1 MGASRIISHVFSKSL
16 VFSSSRRWFSLNRLS
31 LAPVPTMP
39 HTPVMLSEVIS
50 YLDPQPGDV
59 ILDMTFGAGGH
70 SEAILQSTPDLKVY
84 GLDRDP
90 VAYSI
95 GEKLANKYPGQFF
108 PMLGRFSELPQL
120 LKSQDVSKVDGI
132 LIDAGCS
139 SMQFDN
145 PKRGFGISSDG
156 PLDMRM
162 EGYRY
167 PDSPTAAD
175 VIEHMDEEHLAKI
188 LKVYGEEKQAKRIAR
203 ALTEAKYMFKRLKT
217 TSELASLVA
226 SVLDSELRMDKLGRT
241 SHAATKTFQAL
252 RIFVNNELNE
262 LNRGIELA
270 HEFLRPE
277 GTFVTLT
284 FHSLEDRIIKRHF
297 VGIEMDEPVTK
308 TLSQKYQNA
317 AKYHKLEEVDSIF
330 SKKWAVDN
338 KHVHTPSPSEVEQN
352 PRSRSAKLRCAR
364 KMGPV

>member
-1 MGASRIISHVFSKSL
+1 MA
-16 VFSSSRRWFSLNRLS
+16 
-31 LAPVPTMP
+31 
-39 HTPVMLSEVIS
+39 E
-50 YLDPQPGDV
+50 
-59 ILDMTFGAGGH
+59 
-70 SEAILQSTPDLKVY
+70 
-84 GLDRDP
+84 
-90 VAYSI
+90 
-95 GEKLANKYPGQFF
+95 KYPGQFF
-108 PMLGRFSELPQL
+108 PMLGKFSELPQL
-120 LKSQDVSKVDGI
+120 LNAQGISQVDGI

-145 PKRGFGISSDG
+145 PNRGFALSSDG

-162 EGYRY
+162 DGYRF

-175 VIEHMDEEHLAKI
+175 VIEHMEEEHLAKI

-226 SVLDSELRMDKLGRT
+226 TVLNDEIRLDKLARP

-270 HEFLRPE
+270 HEFLKPK
-277 GTFVTLT
+277 GALVTLT

-297 VGIEMDEPVTK
+297 VGIEMDEPVTQK
-308 TLSQKYQNA
+308 LSQKYQNA
-317 AKYHKLEEVDSIF
+317 AKTHNMDEIDKIF
-330 SKKWAVDN
+330 SKKWIVDN
-338 KHVHTPSPSEVEQN
+338 KHVLVPSSSEIEQN
-352 PRSRSAKLRCAR
+352 PRSRSAKLRCAH
-364 KMGPV
+364 KNDKIE